1 MEPLMTLSSLYY
13 TCTICRN
20 AIINKIIY
28 HVYETSALKAQ
39 RNVLML
45 LKYFAREIK
54 LRQIAS
60 LKKKIQFLG
69 NIGYERVLGF
79 KKI

>member
-1 MEPLMTLSSLYY
+1 MTLSSLYY

-20 AIINKIIY
+20 GIINKIIY
-28 HVYETSALKAQ
+28 HFYKTPTLKAQ

-45 LKYFAREIK
+45 LEYFAREIK

-60 LKKKIQFLG
+60 LKKK
-69 NIGYERVLGF
+69 
-79 KKI
+79 KKKYSISGKHSIRTCFRF